1 MEQRFNLSHPW
12 LDSLGSVVAS
22 LRRLGHG
29 AGWQCVQARLG
40 SRDAFQNVLLHRDHG
55 ATTVCQVSQRGAPWG
70 DHGTA
75 EDDRGANAGRRRKS
89 ELEPEL
95 ELELYL
101 EVDLELE
108 LEPKLALGAGR
119 G

>member
-1 MEQRFNLSHPW
+1 MGDR
-12 LDSLGSVVAS
+12 
-22 LRRLGHG
+22 
-29 AGWQCVQARLG
+29 
-40 SRDAFQNVLLHRDHG
+40 G
-55 ATTVCQVSQRGAPWG
+55 ATMVCQVSQRGAPWK
-70 DHGTA
+70 DHGTT
-75 EDDRGANAGRRRKS
+75 EGDRGATAGRRRKS

-108 LEPKLALGAGR
+108 LELKLALGAGR

>member
-1 MEQRFNLSHPW
+1 MGRRRFTQSSNVGAW
-12 LDSLGSVVAS
+12 TWGGDLGVW
-22 LRRLGHG
+22 GDHG
-29 AGWQCVQARLG
+29 TTEGRPAGDR
-40 SRDAFQNVLLHRDHG
+40 G
-55 ATTVCQVSQRGAPWG
+55 ATTVCQVSQRGAPWK
-70 DHGTA
+70 DHGTT
-75 EDDRGANAGRRRKS
+75 EGDRGATAGRRRKS

-101 EVDLELE
+101 EVDLGLE